1 MVLRTGDVD
10 NVTEMAVS
18 PNGQWYAT
26 VAAGGIATIWRATDG
41 FEFRSFPAGKG
52 FVSTISIAS
61 DGRTLASAYD
71 DEIRLF
77 DVRTANQSGT
87 IKIGDGW
94 NIARV
99 AFHPSRMLIA
109 SLDINGTVRVRD
121 VATNKE
127 LFHRQTDA
135 GLGKGILHFS
145 PDGRLLAVLSSGT
158 AHIYTWEQNQELT
171 FDARTLHSANLDR
184 TLKSMAIGPSGS
196 GIQTRTADQLA
207 LYQFNDA
214 TFSPDSKSV
223 ALVHKDEISIV
234 DLASGKLR
242 DAVPVLD
249 HEVLTCLF
257 PSNDAIVAG
266 LLSDDSFRYDL
277 ATRVRGPFAAWGV
290 HQFLAVPH
298 STSVLMNL
306 GGRVGIKSISGTG
319 AWAAFTSDKL
329 ADPTHVEFSPDGK
342 ELVSG
347 INWATSPMTVWDLTS
362 GEADTRSLPL
372 AGVENFALSPDGKYV
387 AYYGSEGYPNV
398 SVHVWNRQTRQEQL
412 SLPIKVSGI
421 AQSIAFSAD
430 GKRLGAL
437 IGEPKAARIWS
448 IPEGAVL
455 ATIPIV
461 EDTVNKLV
469 WSPTGRT
476 MAIAQKTGIMI
487 VDAGGSAEPHLAKT
501 FDPQQ
506 GQQFHGFGELQFS
519 PDGKTL
525 ATAGIGEIYLVDAS
539 TGAVET
545 RIPNASSLCFRF
557 SPDGARLAFLRQ
569 VIDRNLQVQ
578 PAGVALWDT
587 AAKKVVAQDT
597 SNSTGCPAS
606 FSRDGHFLATN
617 RSGGSGVD
625 IVSTDTGE
633 VRASLLRFGN
643 DSSMDWMVVTPDGL
657 FDGTPGAWSQ
667 INWRFSDDTFDVVPA
682 EVFFQEFF
690 RPGLLADILAGR
702 EVRPLANIAQID
714 RRQPEVRFDTA
725 TSSSTPVTNRVTHL
739 TLDVTES
746 RDAKDPGSHTG
757 GSGARDVRL
766 FRNGTLVRVWRGEVK
781 LDANGSAVLSAD
793 VPIQAG
799 DNHFVAYAFNHDNVK
814 SMDSSV
820 TIVGAP
826 SLERKGTAYVVAIG
840 INQYAAHA
848 GGQLN
853 NLSFAEA
860 DATDFASQFKLR
872 QDALQDFESVQIIPL
887 MGANAVRSRIVDALQ
902 SLAGKVQP
910 EDGVFLF
917 YAGHGIA
924 SEGHFYLLPQDFNPK
939 ANFSDPRSH
948 TLSEMDLSKLL
959 EPISPSRS
967 FLIIDACNSGQA
979 LGGDKFVP
987 GPMNSTGLAQLAYE
1001 KGLYILAASQG
1012 HESAMESPNLGSG
1025 HGYLT
1030 YALVEEGLKTQAVAE
1045 AGTVLLRPWFE
1056 FASQRVPKLQSGTA
1070 DDVDPT
1076 PQKDQ
1081 AGRGLLVEDN
1091 GDPTQE
1097 GRQHPKVFYRREPEI
1112 TPFIVA
1118 KPSEPQAPQTK

>member
-1 MVLRTGDVD
+1 MVIRTGDVD
-10 NVTEMAVS
+10 NVAEMAVS
-18 PNGQWYAT
+18 PDGKWYAT
-26 VAAGGIATIWRATDG
+26 IAAGGNATIWRAADG
-41 FEFRSFPAGKG
+41 FEYRSFPAGKG
-52 FVSTISIAS
+52 LVPTISIAP

-77 DVRTANQSGT
+77 DVRTVKQSGT

-94 NIARV
+94 SIAKV

-109 SLDINGTVRVRD
+109 SLDINGIVRIRD

-127 LFHRQTDA
+127 LFHSQTDA
-135 GLGKGILHFS
+135 RLGKGILHFS
-145 PDGRLLAVLSSGT
+145 PDGRLLAVLSPGT

-171 FDARTLHSANLDR
+171 FDARTLHSPNLDR
-184 TLKSMAIGPSGS
+184 TMKAMAIGPSGS
-196 GIQTRTADQLA
+196 GIQTQTADQIG
-207 LYQFNDA
+207 LYEFTDA
-214 TFSPDSKSV
+214 SFSPDSKSV
-223 ALVHKDEISIV
+223 ALVHKDEISVV
-234 DLASGKLR
+234 DVTSGKLR
-242 DAVPVLD
+242 VAVPVVD
-249 HEVLTCLF
+249 RQVLTCFF
-257 PSNDAIVAG
+257 PSNDAIVTG

-277 ATRVRGPFAAWGV
+277 ATSERSPFAAWGV
-290 HQFLAVPH
+290 RQFLVVPYT
-298 STSVLMNL
+298 TSALMNL
-306 GGRVGIKSISGTG
+306 GGRVGIKSTSGTG

-329 ADPTHVEFSPDGK
+329 ADPTHVEFSPSGK

-347 INWATSPMTVWDLTS
+347 INWSTSPMTVWDLTS
-362 GEADTRSLPL
+362 GEADTRTIPL
-372 AGVENFALSPDGKYV
+372 AGVENFTLSPDGKYV
-387 AYYGSEGYPNV
+387 AYYGEEGYPDV
-398 SVHVWNRQTRQEQL
+398 KVHVWNRQTRREEL
-412 SLPIKVSGI
+412 SLPIKVPGI
-421 AQSIAFSAD
+421 TLSIGFSVD

-448 IPEGAVL
+448 IPEGTAL
-455 ATIPIV
+455 ATIPIL
-461 EDTVNKLV
+461 EDAVNKLV
-469 WSPTGRT
+469 WSATGRT
-476 MAIAQKTGIMI
+476 MAIAQKTGILI
-487 VDAGGSAEPHLAKT
+487 VDAGQTAEPHVVKT

-525 ATAGIGEIYLVDAS
+525 ASAGVGEIRIVDTS
-539 TGAVET
+539 TGAVQA
-545 RIPNASSLCFRF
+545 RIPNASTLCFRF
-557 SPDGARLAFLRQ
+557 SPDGSRLAFLSQ
-569 VIDRNLQVQ
+569 VIDHNFQVQ
-578 PAGVALWDT
+578 PTGVAFWDT
-587 AAKKVVAQDT
+587 AAKKTVARDT
-597 SNSTGCPAS
+597 SNSAGCPES
-606 FSRDGHFLATN
+606 FSRDGRFLATN
-617 RSGGSGVD
+617 RNKGSGID
-625 IVSTDTGE
+625 IVSVDTGD

-702 EVRPLANIAQID
+702 EVRRVANIAQID
-714 RRQPEVRFDTA
+714 RRQPEVRFETASAPSAPA
-725 TSSSTPVTNRVTHL
+725 TSRVTHL
-739 TLDVTES
+739 TLNVSES

-766 FRNGTLVRVWRGEVK
+766 FRNGTLVRIWRGDAK
-781 LDANGSAVLSAD
+781 LDANGSAVFSAD
-793 VPIQAG
+793 VPIEAG
-799 DNHFVAYAFNHDNVK
+799 DNHFVAYAFNRDNVK

-826 SLERKGTAYVVAIG
+826 SLERKGTAYVVTIG
-840 INQYAAHA
+840 INQYVAQAS
-848 GGQLN
+848 GQLN

-860 DATDFASQFKLR
+860 DATVFGSQFKVK
-872 QDALQDFESVQIIPL
+872 QDALQEFGSVEVIPL
-887 MGANAVRSRIVDALQ
+887 LGANAVRSRVVETLQ
-902 SLAGKVQP
+902 ALAGKVQP

-924 SEGHFYLLPQDFNPK
+924 SEGHFYLLPQDFDPK
-939 ANFSDPRSH
+939 AKFSDPHSH
-948 TLSEMDLSKLL
+948 TLSDMDLSKLL

-967 FLIIDACNSGQA
+967 FLIIDACNSGEA

-1030 YALVEEGLKTQAVAE
+1030 YALVEEGLKTLAAAQ

-1056 FASQRVPKLQSGTA
+1056 FASQRVPKLQSGTEDEA
-1070 DDVDPT
+1070 GAT
-1076 PQKDQ
+1076 AQKDQ
-1081 AGRGLLVEDN
+1081 GGRGFLIEGNDDVA
-1091 GDPTQE
+1091 QE
-1097 GRQHPKVFYRREPEI
+1097 GRQHPKVFYRREPET
-1112 TPFIVA
+1112 TPFVVA
-1118 KPSEPQAPQTK
+1118 KP

>member
-1 MVLRTGDVD
+1 
-10 NVTEMAVS
+10 MAVS
-18 PNGQWYAT
+18 PNGEWYAT
-26 VAAGGIATIWRATDG
+26 IAAGGTATIWRAADG
-41 FEFRSFPAGKG
+41 FEYRSFPAGKG
-52 FVSTISIAS
+52 LVPTISIAP
-61 DGRTLASAYD
+61 DGRTLASAYG

-77 DVRTANQSGT
+77 DVRTMRQSGT

-94 NIARV
+94 SISKV
-99 AFHPSRMLIA
+99 AFHPTRMLIA
-109 SLDINGTVRVRD
+109 SLDINGTVRIRD

-127 LFHRQTDA
+127 LFHHQTDA

-145 PDGRLLAVLSSGT
+145 PDGRLLAVLSPGT

-171 FDARTLHSANLDR
+171 FDARTLHSPNLNR
-184 TLKSMAIGPSGS
+184 TMKAMAIGPAGS
-196 GIQTRTADQLA
+196 GIQTQTADQIG
-207 LYQFNDA
+207 LYEFADA
-214 TFSPDSKSV
+214 SFSADSKSI
-223 ALVHKDEISIV
+223 ALVHKDEISVV
-234 DLASGKLR
+234 DMTSGKLR
-242 DAVPVLD
+242 VAVPVLD
-249 HEVLTCLF
+249 RQVLTCFF

-277 ATRVRGPFAAWGV
+277 TTSERSPFAAWGV
-290 HQFLAVPH
+290 RQFLVLPH
-298 STSVLMNL
+298 TRSVLMNL
-306 GGRVGIKSISGTG
+306 GGRVGIKSTSGAG

-329 ADPTHVEFSPDGK
+329 ADPTHVEFSPSGR

-372 AGVENFALSPDGKYV
+372 AGVEDFALSPDGKYV
-387 AYYGSEGYPNV
+387 AYYGSEGYPDFK
-398 SVHVWNRQTRQEQL
+398 VHIWNRQTRREEL
-412 SLPIKVSGI
+412 SVPIKVPGI
-421 AQSIAFSAD
+421 TLSIAFSAD

-448 IPEGAVL
+448 IPEGTVL

-461 EDTVNKLV
+461 EDPVNKLV

-476 MAIAQKTGIMI
+476 MAIAQKTGIVI
-487 VDAGGSAEPHLAKT
+487 VDAGQAAEPHVVKT
-501 FDPQQ
+501 FDPLQ

-525 ATAGIGEIYLVDAS
+525 ATAGVGEIRLVDIS
-539 TGAVET
+539 TGAVQA

-557 SPDGARLAFLRQ
+557 SPDGSRLAYLAQ
-569 VIDRNLQVQ
+569 VIDRNFQVQ
-578 PAGVALWDT
+578 PTGVAFWDT
-587 AAKKVVAQDT
+587 ASKKTVAQDT
-597 SNSTGCPAS
+597 SNSAGCPES
-606 FSRDGHFLATN
+606 FSRDGHFLAAN
-617 RSGGSGVD
+617 RNGGSGIE
-625 IVSTDTGE
+625 IVSADTGD

-690 RPGLLADILAGR
+690 RPGLLADLLAGR
-702 EVRPLANIAQID
+702 QVRSMADIEQID
-714 RRQPEVRFDTA
+714 RRQPNVRFEA
-725 TSSSTPVTNRVTHL
+725 ASTPLAPVVSRVVHVTLNVS
-739 TLDVTES
+739 ES
-746 RDAKDPGSHTG
+746 SDAKGPGLHTG

-766 FRNGTLVRVWRGEVK
+766 FRNGTLVHVWRGDVK
-781 LDANGSAVLSAD
+781 LDASGSAVLSAD
-793 VPIQAG
+793 VPIEAG

-814 SMDSSV
+814 SMDASV
-820 TIVGAP
+820 TISGAP
-826 SLERKGTAYVVAIG
+826 SLQRKGTAYVVAIG

-848 GGQLN
+848 SGQLN

-860 DATDFASQFKLR
+860 DATAFSRQFKLK
-872 QDALQDFESVQIIPL
+872 QDALQEFDSVEVIPL
-887 MGANAVRSRIVDALQ
+887 LGANAVRSRIVDALQ
-902 SLAGKVQP
+902 ALAGKVQP

-924 SEGHFYLLPQDFNPK
+924 SEGHFYLLPQDFDPK
-939 ANFSDPRSH
+939 AKFSDPHSH
-948 TLSEMDLSKLL
+948 TLSDMDLSKLL

-967 FLIIDACNSGQA
+967 FLIIDACNSGEA

-1030 YALVEEGLKTQAVAE
+1030 YALVEEGLKTLAAAQ

-1056 FASQRVPKLQSGTA
+1056 FASQRVPKLQSGTEDEA
-1070 DDVDPT
+1070 GAT
-1076 PQKDQ
+1076 AQKDQ
-1081 AGRGLLVEDN
+1081 GGRGFLIEGN
-1091 GDPTQE
+1091 GDVAQE
-1097 GRQHPKVFYRREPEI
+1097 GRQHPKVFYRREPEA

-1118 KPSEPQAPQTK
+1118 KP